1 MSRLSNARGG
11 AVMLLVAVA
20 VSCSASSDDNNNNN
34 NNATQTFDAGKAP
47 VCGDGILERGE
58 QCEGTVP
65 TTCATQTMGTRP
77 NGTVTCVN
85 CHLDTTA
92 CQSASTQ
99 LGSGGAAVNP
109 VGMGGGV
116 SLGGS
121 SGGPGGG
128 VTGSSGATASGGTT
142 GTSGATGSGGT
153 PGSGGAAGSSG
164 AGGSTTGPLGD
175 VNALRQVC
183 VDTINQ
189 YRATV
194 SGVKPLVLAGASVET
209 CSDTGAASDAKAG
222 VAHGSA
228 GKCPGMGA
236 QDTCPGWN
244 PNQYGGAAGALKACL
259 QSMWNEGIP
268 PEGRDKCISDYFA
281 GNTACFLKYGHYLN
295 MSDPGN
301 GTVSCGFYVMPNGS
315 LWMNQDLGK

>member
-1 MSRLSNARGG
+1 
-11 AVMLLVAVA
+11 MLFVAVA
-20 VSCSASSDDNNNNN
+20 VSCSASSDQFVGSGNTNDN
-34 NNATQTFDAGKAP
+34 ARTFDSGKAP
-47 VCGDGILERGE
+47 VCGNGILERGE
-58 QCEGTVP
+58 QCDGTVQP
-65 TTCATQTMGTRP
+65 TCAMQTMGTRP
-77 NGTVTCVN
+77 NGTVTCVR
-85 CHLDTTA
+85 CQLDATG
-92 CQSASTQ
+92 CQSASSP
-99 LGSGGAAVNP
+99 LGSGGSGMNVM
-109 VGMGGGV
+109 GMGGGV

-121 SGGPGGG
+121 SGSTNGLGGAG
-128 VTGSSGATASGGTT
+128 GSGGAVGNGGTTANGNGGTTGSSGGM
-142 GTSGATGSGGT
+142 TGSG
-153 PGSGGAAGSSG
+153 G

-194 SGVKPLVLAGASVET
+194 SGAKPLVLAAASVET
-209 CSDTGAASDAKAG
+209 CSDAGAASDAKAG

-228 GKCPGMGA
+228 GKCPGMAA

-259 QSMWNEGIP
+259 QSMWNEGVP
-268 PEGRDKCISDYFA
+268 PGGRDKCISDYFA

-301 GTVSCGFYVMPNGS
+301 GTVSCGFYLMPNGS
-315 LWMNQDLGK
+315 IWMNQDLGR